1 MENQSESLMASGTA
15 KKARKV
21 PADNRMHGLDF
32 LRIIFA
38 LLIVFG
44 HYRVGAVD
52 NGVFE
57 GDPGPRIYNF
67 IRFAVEMFFVLSG
80 LLIAKSVKDRSY
92 VNYMIARIVRITPAL
107 LFCATITFA
116 VAVIL
121 ADTKWGVRADW
132 QHWLASVT
140 VLPLLIN
147 DTWGIDWPYWSLT
160 YEFRFY
166 FLAGFYMIFFK
177 SERALLIATAVWM
190 AASFFALVIDNV
202 ALQTLTVSR
211 ASGCFAMGIMLHFI
225 TSVPRYRM
233 QALIVMIPSLIVAQ
247 MSMMRE
253 AGIRHINGDDFIL
266 YWPEAVGAT
275 LFMVIVI
282 GAFVYVPMPKR
293 ADKALQ
299 LGGMM
304 TYPLYLLHM
313 FVGWVIIAK
322 CAAHGM
328 RIDLAILT
336 AMIVIVPVAVAI
348 SAWGE
353 PFVGKYLKA
362 ALKSSTNAIEPHL
375 PKALWKLLYTPQA
388 KRRMVQPAAA
398 STADAQPVLPVQALA
413 PDASR

>member
-1 MENQSESLMASGTA
+1 
-15 KKARKV
+15 
-21 PADNRMHGLDF
+21 
-32 LRIIFA
+32 
-38 LLIVFG
+38 
-44 HYRVGAVD
+44 
-52 NGVFE
+52 
-57 GDPGPRIYNF
+57 
-67 IRFAVEMFFVLSG
+67 
-80 LLIAKSVKDRSY
+80 
-92 VNYMIARIVRITPAL
+92 
-107 LFCATITFA
+107 
-116 VAVIL
+116 
-121 ADTKWGVRADW
+121 
-132 QHWLASVT
+132 
-140 VLPLLIN
+140 
-147 DTWGIDWPYWSLT
+147 
-160 YEFRFY
+160 
-166 FLAGFYMIFFK
+166 
-177 SERALLIATAVWM
+177 
-190 AASFFALVIDNV
+190 
-202 ALQTLTVSR
+202 
-211 ASGCFAMGIMLHFI
+211 MLHFI

-388 KRRMVQPAAA
+388 KRRMAQPTAA
-398 STADAQPVLPVQALA
+398 STADAQPALPT
-413 PDASR
+413 